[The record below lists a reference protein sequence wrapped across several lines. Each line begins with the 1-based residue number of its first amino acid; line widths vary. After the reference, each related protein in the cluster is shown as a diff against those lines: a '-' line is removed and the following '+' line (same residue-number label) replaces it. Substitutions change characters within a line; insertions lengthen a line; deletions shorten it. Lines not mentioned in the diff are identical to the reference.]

1 MCKWGTTVEMEVTI
15 PAHLSHTGEAR
26 TKVIGVDACIAQLVA
41 ALNAGGI
48 TTVASC
54 CGHGHLPG
62 NVILAD
68 DTWLTLLTR
77 EQAQAL
83 NASIGVNIHG
93 EPNAAA
99 KRVKELES
107 ALRVALKT
115 LQWWADSEWARRF
128 EFDGVQQDPCGTH
141 AALAAVRSAL
151 DGSEE
156 REEEQAEGGSD
167 E

>member
-15 PAHLSHTGEAR
+15 PAHLSHTGEER
-26 TKVIGVDACIAQLVA
+26 KKVIGVDACIAPIVV

-83 NASIGVNIHG
+83 NDSIGVNIQG
-93 EPNAAA
+93 ETHED
-99 KRVKELES
+99 V
-107 ALRVALKT
+107 LK
-115 LQWWADSEWARRF
+115 SERK
-128 EFDGVQQDPCGTH
+128 
-141 AALAAVRSAL
+141 
-151 DGSEE
+151 
-156 REEEQAEGGSD
+156 SD
-167 E
+167 LTTISDTVWDLLK